1 MKGVISNQ
9 IYDTLSNYD
18 VPERR
23 IDVFGHH
30 MHGPSSNWG
39 EVVQDGETDIY
50 NHREFADGSY
60 GEEGVPQIG
69 LNHVTDYVEIRKN
82 VPKEINLIMNDTP
95 HFHREEELYDEIYR
109 KVKEEDG
116 EFRKFDKHIYF
127 EIDGKEAVVINS
139 SEVGVT
145 DRGYRNRHFTV
156 TGLEMGYEEYADMS
170 LDELTDLA
178 KEAEITSVCH
188 PFMPMFQTGK
198 ELLYGFLEE
207 TRKEDFDAAI
217 NYSTGYFPLGN
228 ELTRGN
234 YQKYFNFLEDLAG
247 EKIQKLPEIIREQLR
262 VEKSVTELAEEYDLP
277 LLPEIDSHA
286 VIPEKLEG
294 FGVLEEPAM
303 KDFRE
308 GRFPA
313 DKLKRSK
320 IIKYGFREG
329 TSVGEFFQSF
339 GEAIPGW
346 DFTEG
351 PMQGIRR
358 KVMPKILNYPK
369 KDFEDSFE
377 RSLESLGDMDIDEVV
392 ENIYDP
398 LK

>member
-1 MKGVISNQ
+1 MSRIISNQ

-18 VPERR
+18 IPERR

-30 MHGPSSNWG
+30 MHGKTSSYG
-39 EVVQDGETDIY
+39 EVVQDQDTDKYSLQDFIEG
-50 NHREFADGSY
+50 NY
-60 GEEGVPQIG
+60 GEEGEPVKG
-69 LNHVTDYVEIRKN
+69 LNHVTDYVEIRKK
-82 VPKEINLIMNDTP
+82 VPKEINLLMNDTP
-95 HFHREEELYDEIYR
+95 HFHREEELYDDIYR
-109 KVKEEDG
+109 KVEEEGG

-178 KEAEITSVCH
+178 KEAEITSPCH

-207 TRKEDFDAAI
+207 TRKGEFDAAI

-228 ELTRGN
+228 ELTRGE
-234 YQKYFNFLEDLAG
+234 YQKYFSFLENLAG
-247 EKIQKLPEIIREQLR
+247 DNIQKLPEVIREQLR
-262 VEKSVTELAEEYDLP
+262 VEKTVTELAEEYDLP
-277 LLPEIDSHA
+277 ILPEIDSHA
-286 VIPEKLEG
+286 VVPEKLEG

-313 DKLKRSK
+313 EKLKSSK
-320 IIKYGFREG
+320 IINYGFREG
-329 TSVGEFFQSF
+329 TSVREFFQSF
-339 GEAIPGW
+339 GEVVPGW

-351 PMQGIRR
+351 SLKGLR
-358 KVMPKILNYPK
+358 KKLMPKILNYPK
-369 KDFEDSFE
+369 KDFEESFE
-377 RSLESLGDMDIDEVV
+377 KSLESLEDMDIDEVV
-392 ENIYDP
+392 ENSYDP